1 MQEVEFKRKRK
12 RKPDAV
18 LTVYYDSLQG
28 LQGKGINV
36 SAPPLGG
43 QPIAVEPQ
51 PFPQSGF
58 AAPPPR

>member
-1 MQEVEFKRKRK
+1 
-12 RKPDAV
+12 
-18 LTVYYDSLQG
+18 
-28 LQGKGINV
+28 V